1 MDGYDSLHVRPYE
14 LMYVLSKLGNGET
27 DDLGDD
33 RLNEIYGKVRENPE
47 TPVTLRCNASEVY
60 RYQDPGTREDTP
72 EGALYNRKRDIDIL
86 QRMGLVPGATGP
98 ARDLFARLF
107 SNIPTAR
114 GILRYDSV
122 TSPEW
127 EGCSEA
133 ICDGYDRAVAAGMTI
148 FFPDRDDEVQKR
160 EEAVRAGR
168 LKGPDK
174 LRLLPGHCLRLA
186 FILRKG
192 DTNRA
197 KFEDVIAAIER
208 RPDIPIELAE
218 GSDLLCLGCYAFQP
232 ESTACLGDATR
243 AELRAY
249 KHDLDVLQKCGLA
262 FGDVVRADELFDLI
276 VERIDSVGHVF
287 AWGDW
292 VERSCEWKILPKYK
306 SEDPQRPN
314 REG

>member
-1 MDGYDSLHVRPYE
+1 MEGYESLHVRPYE
-14 LMYVLSKLGNGET
+14 LMYIVSKLGSGET
-27 DDLGDD
+27 DDLNDD
-33 RLNEIYGKVRENPE
+33 RLNEIYRKVRENPE

-122 TSPEW
+122 TSSEW

-133 ICDGYDRAVAAGMTI
+133 VCVGYDRAVEAGMTI
-148 FFPDRDDEVQKR
+148 LFPDRDEEVQR
-160 EEAVRAGR
+160 EEEEVRAKI
-168 LKGPDK
+168 LENPDR

-186 FILRKG
+186 FILRRG

-197 KFEDVIAAIER
+197 KFEDIIAAIER
-208 RPDIPIELAE
+208 RPDIPIEIAE
-218 GSDLLCLGCYAFQP
+218 GSDMQCLGCYAYAP
-232 ESTACLGDATR
+232 ESGACLGDATR

-249 KHDLDVLQKCGLA
+249 KHDLDVLQKCGLK
-262 FGDVVRADELFDLI
+262 FGDVLPADKLFDLI
-276 VERIDSVGHVF
+276 VARIESVGHIF
-287 AWGDW
+287 AWGDG
-292 VERSCEWKILPKYK
+292 VERSCEWKILPRYK
-306 SEDPQRPN
+306 N
-314 REG
+314 RS